1 MSRKWKWTIAFA
13 VALIGLN
20 GLWLAYV
27 STSGYTP
34 RAQMYEGLNLA
45 AGAKAAVAEYYN
57 THGEFPAGN
66 AEALLDEVI
75 EGRFVS
81 DVQVVP
87 GGIIRVTYGGAEAD
101 EDIAGKVLTLRAVVD
116 EANGDIG
123 WSCSA
128 PEIAARHRPATC
140 R

>member
-1 MSRKWKWTIAFA
+1 M
-13 VALIGLN
+13 ALIGLN

-34 RAQMYEGLNLA
+34 RAQMYEGLNLS
-45 AGAKAAVAEYYN
+45 AGAKLAVADYYN
-57 THGEFPAGN
+57 THGEFPASN
-66 AEALLDEVI
+66 VEALLDEAI

-81 DVQVVP
+81 DVRVVP

-116 EANGDIG
+116 EDSGDIA

-128 PEIAARHRPATC
+128 PEVPAKHRPATC